1 MRVLKILGIV
11 LVGVVIGVPL
21 AFAIVGFMYGLV
33 TGDTLD

>member
-21 AFAIVGFMYGLV
+21 AFFVVGALYGLI
-33 TGDTLD
+33 TGDTLE